1 MSVTAS
7 TDFLRAFLRN
17 PATTGAIAPS
27 SERLARVLASVVPVS
42 GTPTV
47 VELGPGTGA
56 VSAVIA
62 RRLPPGARHLAIELD
77 PAMVAHLR
85 RAHPDLEVVPGDARR
100 LPALLAEHGV
110 QRADAV
116 VCGLPWALFDDA
128 TQAQVLDGISTAIGP
143 TGAFTTF
150 AYLQGMALPAAR
162 RFRATLRRT
171 FEEVQVTATV
181 WRNLPPAF
189 VYVCRRPAGVGGTG

>member
-1 MSVTAS
+1 MTAS

-27 SERLARVLASVVPVS
+27 SERLARVLASVVPVT

-77 PAMVAHLR
+77 PAMVGHLR

-116 VCGLPWALFDDA
+116 VCGLPWALFDA
-128 TQAQVLDGISTAIGP
+128 TTQTEVLAGISTAIGP

-162 RFRATLRRT
+162 RFRATLRAT

-189 VYVCRRPAGVGGTG
+189 VYVCRRPVGRVG

>member
-1 MSVTAS
+1 MTLRSSPVTAS
-7 TDFLRAFLRN
+7 SDFLRAFLRN
-17 PATTGAIAPS
+17 PGTTGAVAPS

-77 PAMVAHLR
+77 PAMLAHLG
-85 RAHPDLEVVPGDARR
+85 RAHPGLEVVAGDARR

-110 QRADAV
+110 ERADAI

-128 TQAQVLDGISTAIGP
+128 TQTEILRGISAAIGP

-189 VYVCRRPAGVGGTG
+189 AYVCRRPLP

>member
-1 MSVTAS
+1 MTAS

-27 SERLARVLASVVPVS
+27 SERLARVLASVVPVT

-62 RRLPPGARHLAIELD
+62 RRLPAGARHLAIELD
-77 PAMVAHLR
+77 PAMVGHLR

-116 VCGLPWALFDDA
+116 VCGLPWALFDA
-128 TQAQVLDGISTAIGP
+128 TTQTEVLAGISTAIGP

-162 RFRATLRRT
+162 RFRATLRAT

-189 VYVCRRPAGVGGTG
+189 VYVCRRPVGRVG